1 MDAASVLSPG
11 GAVAAALPGFRP
23 RAEQQE
29 MAAAVER
36 ALLEGRKLVVEAG
49 TGVGKSFAYLVP
61 VLMHLE
67 GGGGP
72 VVVAT
77 RTIALQEQLV
87 EKDLPFLLEAMRPRE
102 VRVAL
107 AKGRGNYVCLR
118 RLELAHQE
126 GSGLFRAAEARQQ
139 ANRIHAWGRRSA
151 DGSLADLPFRPLP
164 EVWDAVKAE
173 QGNCLHQRCRFFAAC
188 GYQRSRREIAGANLL
203 VANHALVFADLLLR
217 EAGGKILPDYDA
229 LVLDEAHGIEEG
241 AAEHFGLSVSQYA
254 VTRQLARLV
263 GTRKSGGLIGRV
275 SGTETFKPLVA
286 AVRDAA
292 EELFAG
298 LGRLRGRRQEVR
310 LRQPGEFDDPLTK
323 PLGQL
328 LRALRRKHAE
338 IQDLEVALEW
348 KARMARLEEI
358 QQAVELIHGLV
369 DSELV
374 YWVEGAG
381 RRERTVLRGAP
392 VDVAPILKRSLFQ
405 RTPCVV
411 MTSATLRAGGTFEH
425 FNRTVGI
432 EEPLECA
439 LGSPFDYAR
448 NCRLL
453 VYPGM
458 PDPREPAYDAAVV
471 ERVRAL
477 VTESDGGAFV
487 LFTSHRALEAA
498 YEALREEFR
507 DAGLQVMRQGAEAKP
522 ADILE
527 AFRTRSDCVLF
538 ATDTFWQGVDIRGDN
553 LRLVILTRL
562 PFAVPD
568 HPLQQ
573 ARVER
578 IEAEGGDSFRQLSLP
593 QAVLKLRQGFGRLIR
608 THEDRGTVAIL
619 DPRIRTKPYGSLF
632 LRSLPPCPVEER

>member
-29 MAAAVER
+29 MAAVVER
-36 ALLEGRKLVVEAG
+36 ALVEGRKLVVEAG

-61 VLMHLE
+61 LLMHLE
-67 GGGGP
+67 GGGGS

-87 EKDLPFLLEAMRPRE
+87 GKDLPFLLEAMRPRA

-126 GSGLFRAAEARQQ
+126 GGGLFREAEARQQ
-139 ANRIHAWGRRSA
+139 VNRLHAWGRQSV
-151 DGSLADLPFRPLP
+151 DGSLADLAFRPLP

-173 QGNCLHQRCRFFAAC
+173 QGNCLHQRCRFFAPC
-188 GYQRSRREIAGANLL
+188 GYQRSRREIAEANLL

-217 EAGGKILPDYDA
+217 EAGGQILPDYDV
-229 LVLDEAHGIEEG
+229 LVLDEAHGLEEG
-241 AAEHFGLSVSQYA
+241 AAEHFGLSVSQVA

-263 GTRKSGGLIGRV
+263 GTRKSGGLLGRV
-275 SGTETFKPLVA
+275 SGTEPFKPLVA

-298 LGRLRGRRQEVR
+298 LGRLRGQRPEVR
-310 LRQPGEFDDPLTK
+310 LRQPGEFDDPLNK

-338 IQDLEVALEW
+338 IQDVEVALEW

-369 DSELV
+369 DGELV

-381 RRERTVLRGAP
+381 RRERSVLRGAP
-392 VDVAPILKRSLFQ
+392 VDVAPILKRSLFR

-425 FNRTVGI
+425 FNRTVGL

-448 NCRLL
+448 HCRLL

-477 VTESDGGAFV
+477 VLESHGGAFV
-487 LFTSHRALEAA
+487 LFTSYRALEAA
-498 YEALREEFR
+498 HEALREEFR
-507 DAGLQVMRQGAEAKP
+507 DAGLLVLRQGGDTKP

-527 AFRTRSDCVLF
+527 AFRARSDCVLF
-538 ATDTFWQGVDIRGDN
+538 ATDTFWQGVDIRGKN

-608 THEDRGTVAIL
+608 THEDRGIVAIL